1 MSQLVARAQLLRYAL
16 LGVPLG
22 FVGLPLYVHLP
33 KYYADFLPLSLA
45 AIGFAMFITR
55 IVDCVA
61 DPFIGVLSDRLAAK
75 RRLLSVAAALVMALG
90 VIALFF
96 LPSYATSE
104 SAMGLLMLLLC
115 ITYLSFSLLSVN
127 FYAGGLSLSTD
138 PRETTRISAWREGA
152 IILGV
157 LVASALPQILTEGR
171 SSEEAYHLFAWI
183 AAGVIIAALFTLKSP
198 SSIKT
203 PPPYP
208 PPQAGEVNFRTVW
221 ENKTLRWI
229 FAIFFINAIPPSIT
243 ATLFLFFVSDV
254 LGAPDSSGAF
264 LGLYFLAAVLAMPL
278 WVKLAARIGKR
289 RSLIGSMTLAILSFI
304 WAYGLDSSNSTM
316 FYAICLLSGAAL
328 GGDLAVLPS
337 LLSDAL
343 KGKEHQGGLEFG
355 IWNFISKFTLAMA
368 AGIALPLLAALGYE
382 SGARSEAS
390 LGALSFGYA
399 LLPCLFKLG
408 ALALL
413 ILSPL
418 ERKNP

>member
-1 MSQLVARAQLLRYAL
+1 VSTAPTRAKLLRYAL

-33 KYYADFLPLSLA
+33 KYYADFLPLSLS
-45 AIGFAMFITR
+45 AIGFALFATR
-55 IVDCVA
+55 ILDCIA
-61 DPFIGVLSDRLAAK
+61 DPFIGILSDRYATK
-75 RRLLSVAAALVMALG
+75 RRLLSIAAALLMALG

-104 SAMGLLMLLLC
+104 SAMPLLMLLLC

-127 FYAGGLSLSTD
+127 FYAGGLALSTD

-152 IILGV
+152 IIMGV
-157 LVASALPQILTEGR
+157 LVASALPQILTGGR
-171 SSEEAYHLFAWI
+171 SPEESYHLFAWV
-183 AAGVIIAALFTLKSP
+183 ASGVIIASLFSLPKASAIAAPAAPADWRALW
-198 SSIKT
+198 
-203 PPPYP
+203 
-208 PPQAGEVNFRTVW
+208 Q
-221 ENKTLRWI
+221 NKTLRWI

-254 LGAPDSSGAF
+254 LGAPDLSGAF

-278 WVKLAARIGKR
+278 WVKLAAKIGKR
-289 RSLIGSMTLAILSFI
+289 RSLIGSMTLAVLSFI
-304 WAYGLDSSNSTM
+304 WAYGLGAGDSAM
-316 FYAICLLSGAAL
+316 FYVICLLSGAAL

-343 KGKEHQGGLEFG
+343 KGKENQGGLEFG

-368 AGIALPLLAALGYE
+368 AGIALPLLASLGYQ
-382 SGARSEAS
+382 SGAESSES

-418 ERKNP
+418 ERKTR

>member
-1 MSQLVARAQLLRYAL
+1 VSTAPTRAKLLRYAL

-33 KYYADFLPLSLA
+33 KYYADFLPLSLS
-45 AIGFAMFITR
+45 AIGFALFATR
-55 IVDCVA
+55 ILDCIA
-61 DPFIGVLSDRLAAK
+61 DPFIGILSDRYATK
-75 RRLLSVAAALVMALG
+75 RRLLSIAAALLMALG

-104 SAMGLLMLLLC
+104 SAMPLLMLLLC

-127 FYAGGLSLSTD
+127 FYAGGLALSTD

-152 IILGV
+152 IIMGV
-157 LVASALPQILTEGR
+157 LVASALPQILTGGR
-171 SSEEAYHLFAWI
+171 SPEESYHLFAWV
-183 AAGVIIAALFTLKSP
+183 ASGVIIASLFSLPKASAIAAPAAPADWRALW
-198 SSIKT
+198 
-203 PPPYP
+203 
-208 PPQAGEVNFRTVW
+208 Q
-221 ENKTLRWI
+221 NKTLRWI

-254 LGAPDSSGAF
+254 LGAPDLSGAF

-278 WVKLAARIGKR
+278 WVKLAAKIGKR
-289 RSLIGSMTLAILSFI
+289 RSLVSSMTLAIFSFI
-304 WAYGLDSSNSTM
+304 WAYGLGAGDSAM

-343 KGKEHQGGLEFG
+343 KGKENQGGLEFG

-368 AGIALPLLAALGYE
+368 AGIALPLLASLGYQ
-382 SGARSEAS
+382 SGAESSES

-418 ERKNP
+418 ERKTR

>member
-1 MSQLVARAQLLRYAL
+1 VSTAPTRAKLLRYAL

-33 KYYADFLPLSLA
+33 KYYADFLPLSLS
-45 AIGFAMFITR
+45 AIGFALFATR
-55 IVDCVA
+55 ILDCIA
-61 DPFIGVLSDRLAAK
+61 DPFIGILSDRYATK
-75 RRLLSVAAALVMALG
+75 RRLLSIAAALLMALG

-104 SAMGLLMLLLC
+104 SAMPLLMLLLC

-127 FYAGGLSLSTD
+127 FYAGGLALSTD

-152 IILGV
+152 IIMGV
-157 LVASALPQILTEGR
+157 LVASALPQILTGGR
-171 SSEEAYHLFAWI
+171 SPEESYHLFAWV
-183 AAGVIIAALFTLKSP
+183 ASGVIIASLFSLPKASAIAAPAAPADWRALW
-198 SSIKT
+198 
-203 PPPYP
+203 
-208 PPQAGEVNFRTVW
+208 QD
-221 ENKTLRWI
+221 KTLRWI

-254 LGAPDSSGAF
+254 LGAPDLSGAF

-278 WVKLAARIGKR
+278 WVKLAAKIGKR
-289 RSLIGSMTLAILSFI
+289 RSLVSSMTLAIFSFI
-304 WAYGLDSSNSTM
+304 WAYGLGAGDSAM

-343 KGKEHQGGLEFG
+343 KGKENQGGLEFG

-368 AGIALPLLAALGYE
+368 AGIALPLLASLGYQ
-382 SGARSEAS
+382 SGAESSES

-418 ERKNP
+418 ERKTR

>member
-1 MSQLVARAQLLRYAL
+1 MSEAPRRAQLLRYAL
-16 LGVPLG
+16 LGLPLG

-33 KYYADFLPLSLA
+33 KYYADFLPLSLS
-45 AIGFAMFITR
+45 AIGVALFATR
-55 IVDCVA
+55 IVDCIA
-61 DPFIGVLSDRLAAK
+61 DPFIGILSDRFATK
-75 RRLLSVAAALVMALG
+75 RRLLSIAAALVMALG

-104 SAMGLLMLLLC
+104 SAMPLLMLLLC

-127 FYAGGLSLSTD
+127 FYAGGLALSTN

-152 IILGV
+152 IIMGV
-157 LVASALPQILTEGR
+157 LVASALPQILAGGR
-171 SSEEAYHLFAWI
+171 SPEEAYHLFAWI
-183 AAGVIIAALFTLKSP
+183 AAGVIILSLLSLKS
-198 SSIKT
+198 

-208 PPQAGEVNFRTVW
+208 PPPAGEVNFKVLW
-221 ENKTLRWI
+221 QNKTLRWI
-229 FAIFFINAIPPSIT
+229 FSIFFINAIPPSIT

-254 LGAPDSSGAF
+254 LGAPDLSGAF

-278 WVKLAARIGKR
+278 WVKLAAKIGKR
-289 RSLIGSMTLAILSFI
+289 RSLIGSMTLAVLSFI
-304 WAYGLDSSNSTM
+304 WAYGLGAGDSAM
-316 FYAICLLSGAAL
+316 FYVICLLSGAAL

-343 KGKEHQGGLEFG
+343 KGTENQGGLEFG

-368 AGIALPLLAALGYE
+368 AGIALPLLASLGYQ
-382 SGARSEAS
+382 SGAESSQS

>member
-1 MSQLVARAQLLRYAL
+1 MTANLTYHQLLRYAV
-16 LGVPLG
+16 LGIPLG

-183 AAGVIIAALFTLKSP
+183 AAGVIVVSLLSLNSSSAKPAAQPKDM
-198 SSIKT
+198 
-203 PPPYP
+203 
-208 PPQAGEVNFRTVW
+208 NFRAVW

-254 LGAPDSSGAF
+254 LKAPDSSGAF

-289 RSLIGSMTLAILSFI
+289 RSLISSMTLAILSFI

-382 SGARSEAS
+382 SGAQSEVS
-390 LGALSFGYA
+390 LDALSFGYA

>member
-1 MSQLVARAQLLRYAL
+1 MSTAPTRAKLLRYAL

-33 KYYADFLPLSLA
+33 KYYADFLPLSLS
-45 AIGFAMFITR
+45 AIGFALFATR
-55 IVDCVA
+55 ILDCIA
-61 DPFIGVLSDRLAAK
+61 DPFIGILSDRYATK
-75 RRLLSVAAALVMALG
+75 RRLLSIAAALLMALG

-104 SAMGLLMLLLC
+104 SAMPLLMLLLC

-127 FYAGGLSLSTD
+127 FYAGGLALSTD

-152 IILGV
+152 IIMGV
-157 LVASALPQILTEGR
+157 LVASALPQILTGGR
-171 SSEEAYHLFAWI
+171 SPEESYHLFAWV
-183 AAGVIIAALFTLKSP
+183 ASGVIIASLFSLPKASAIAAPAAPADWRALW
-198 SSIKT
+198 
-203 PPPYP
+203 
-208 PPQAGEVNFRTVW
+208 Q
-221 ENKTLRWI
+221 NKTLRWI

-254 LGAPDSSGAF
+254 LGAPDLSGAF

-278 WVKLAARIGKR
+278 WVKLAAKIGKR
-289 RSLIGSMTLAILSFI
+289 RSLVSSMTLAIFSFI
-304 WAYGLDSSNSTM
+304 WAYGLGAGDSAM

-343 KGKEHQGGLEFG
+343 KGKENQGGLEFG

-368 AGIALPLLAALGYE
+368 AGIALPLLASLGYQ
-382 SGARSEAS
+382 SGAESSES

-418 ERKNP
+418 ERKTR

>member
-1 MSQLVARAQLLRYAL
+1 MSEAPRRAQLLRYAL
-16 LGVPLG
+16 LGLPLG

-33 KYYADFLPLSLA
+33 KYYADFLPLSLS
-45 AIGFAMFITR
+45 AIGVALFATR
-55 IVDCVA
+55 IVDCIA
-61 DPFIGVLSDRLAAK
+61 DPFIGILSDRFATK
-75 RRLLSVAAALVMALG
+75 RRLLSIAAALVMALG

-104 SAMGLLMLLLC
+104 SAMPLLMLLLC

-127 FYAGGLSLSTD
+127 FYAGGLALSTN

-152 IILGV
+152 IIMGV
-157 LVASALPQILTEGR
+157 LVASALPQILAGGR
-171 SSEEAYHLFAWI
+171 SPEEAYHLFAWI
-183 AAGVIIAALFTLKSP
+183 AAGVIILSLLSLKS
-198 SSIKT
+198 

-208 PPQAGEVNFRTVW
+208 PPPAGEVNFKVLW
-221 ENKTLRWI
+221 QNKTLRWI

-254 LGAPDSSGAF
+254 LGAPDLSGAF

-278 WVKLAARIGKR
+278 WVKLAAKIGKR
-289 RSLIGSMTLAILSFI
+289 RSLIGSMTLAVLSFI
-304 WAYGLDSSNSTM
+304 WAYGLGAGDSAM
-316 FYAICLLSGAAL
+316 FYVICLLSGAAL

-343 KGKEHQGGLEFG
+343 KGKENQGGLEFG

-368 AGIALPLLAALGYE
+368 AGIALPLLASLGYQ
-382 SGARSEAS
+382 SGAESSQS